1 MKETTLNIQ
10 YRYSKILNLGLN
22 RKKFE
27 INATADKLFAMNTSK
42 NTFIALMFTLFVSG
56 HLFSGVIIHL
66 SSTEKLG
73 ADFYLVFTILFIVVL
88 ISFRQF
94 LWLLNGRQELIIENG
109 ALTLYKKGTY
119 LTKPKTFDLKNVQNV
134 RQAID
139 EDSQTL
145 FEKIQNNISVNRK
158 VIFRHVF
165 GQILFDYNGK
175 TVRLFNDL
183 DKSERLRL
191 INEIEKWK

>member
-1 MKETTLNIQ
+1 
-10 YRYSKILNLGLN
+10 
-22 RKKFE
+22 
-27 INATADKLFAMNTSK
+27 
-42 NTFIALMFTLFVSG
+42 LFVSG

-73 ADFYLVFTILFIVVL
+73 ADFYLVFTILFIVGL